1 MQARKT
7 VSILFCDVVD
17 STPLGE
23 QLDPESLQR
32 VMSRW
37 FVEARAIVE
46 RHGGTVEKFIGD
58 EVMAVFGVPVVHED
72 DALRAVR
79 SASALRD
86 RLETLNDELEALF
99 GVRLAVRIGVNTGEV
114 VVGDPSGGSTFVTGE
129 PVNMAKRLEQAAAP
143 GQILIGKATY
153 PLVANAVQAGPLE
166 SFRVKGKAEAVSPW
180 EIEGVDE
187 GAAGVARRLD
197 APLVGRETELGRL
210 AAAFAVASGEP
221 SCRLVTLLGP
231 AGIGK
236 TRLAEELRVLLGSR
250 ARVLTGRCLPYG
262 DGITFWPL
270 VELVRALGADG
281 LETVFAEVEDRDAVL
296 ERLADVTGAPEHK
309 AVDELFWAARRLV
322 EVLAAERP
330 LLLVFEDVD
339 RGEPTFLDLLD
350 YLHSRIDGAPVLV
363 LCLARPELLDRRPA
377 WSAPR
382 ARAEILLLEP
392 LSASEA
398 ELLLAGLG
406 TELDDA
412 ARERVLH
419 SAEGNPLY
427 VEQLAALAETGELVV
442 PPTIQA
448 LLAERLDR
456 LEAGERAIL
465 ERAAIVG
472 QEFSRR
478 AVTDLCPPEL
488 RGDVG
493 RHLLALARKELIR
506 PWASA
511 SSAEDGFRFRHG
523 LIRDVAYEGMPKE
536 ARALFHEWFADW
548 MERNAGDRLT
558 EVQEIVGYHLEQAVR
573 LRLELGPVD
582 ARTQRLAVRAVEHL
596 GASGRR
602 AFARDDVPAAVN
614 LLDRAHGL
622 AMDESTA
629 RAELEIDLASAC
641 MRSGDFSADTEA
653 LLAAAAERAGRL
665 GDRRLALRAEIEREF
680 YAALTDPDE
689 STDSM
694 TRIAENAIPELE
706 KLGDEL
712 GLAKAWWLLS
722 EPHLVACRWGA
733 RAGALECALE
743 HARRAGDAR
752 EVSTLVGLL
761 ATAFQ
766 YGPTPVREGIARCEG
781 FLADAAGSRATEA
794 GVRGALAA
802 LYAMDGDDGRARIFW
817 ADARGLYEELGMTFR
832 LATRALVPGTIE
844 MLAGDPAAAER
855 ELRDG
860 YATLEA
866 MGEVGTRATIA
877 AFLAEAVRAQGRL
890 DDAEELTRLA
900 EATSS
905 REDVITE
912 VTWRSVRA
920 RALAGRD
927 QVEAGVLA
935 GEAWVAAKAT
945 DAPELQ
951 AAALK
956 AQADVLAASGRDRES
971 AEAVARARTILE
983 RKGNRAALLLL
994 LPVPAG

>member
-37 FVEARAIVE
+37 FAEARAIVE

-79 SASALRD
+79 SASSLRD

-114 VVGDPSGGSTFVTGE
+114 VVGDPSSGSTFVTGE

-166 SFRVKGKAEAVSPW
+166 SFRVKGKQEAVSPW
-180 EIEGVDE
+180 ELGEVDH

-197 APLVGRETELGRL
+197 APLVGREVELGRL

-221 SCRLVTLLGP
+221 SCRLVTVLGP

-236 TRLAEELRVLLGSR
+236 TRLAEELRAMLGSR

-270 VELVRALGADG
+270 VELLRALGPEG
-281 LETVFAEVEDRDAVL
+281 LETAFADVDDRDAVL
-296 ERLADVTGAPEHK
+296 ERLADVTGAPERR
-309 AVDELFWAARRLV
+309 AVDELFWGARRLV

-350 YLHSRIDGAPVLV
+350 YLHSRIEGAPVLV
-363 LCLARPELLDRRPA
+363 LCLARPELLDRRPG

-382 ARAEILLLEP
+382 VRAEIIQLEP
-392 LSASEA
+392 LSEEHA
-398 ELLLAGLG
+398 ERLLAGLG
-406 TELDDA
+406 AELDDA
-412 ARERVLH
+412 ARERVLR

-427 VEQLAALAETGELVV
+427 VEQLAALAETGDLVV

-478 AVTDLCPPEL
+478 AITDLCPPEL
-488 RGDVG
+488 RAEVG
-493 RHLLALARKELIR
+493 RHLLALVRKELIR
-506 PWASA
+506 PHASA
-511 SSAEDGFRFRHG
+511 SSAEDGYRFRHG
-523 LIRDVAYEGMPKE
+523 LIRDVAYEAMPKE
-536 ARALFHEWFADW
+536 TRALFHEWFADW
-548 MERNAGDRLT
+548 MERNAGERLT
-558 EVQEIVGYHLEQAVR
+558 EIEEIVGYHLEQAVR
-573 LRLELGPVD
+573 LRLELGPAD
-582 ARTQRLAVRAVEHL
+582 ARTRRLAARAVERL

-602 AFARDDVPAAVN
+602 AFGRDDVPAAVS
-614 LLDRAHGL
+614 LLDRAHGI
-622 AMDESTA
+622 AMDDTA
-629 RAELEIDLASAC
+629 GRAELEIDLASAC

-653 LLAAAAERAGRL
+653 LLKAAGERAERL
-665 GDRRLALRAEIEREF
+665 GDRRLALRAEIEHEF
-680 YAALTDPDE
+680 FTVLTDPDE
-689 STDSM
+689 QTDRM
-694 TRIAENAIPELE
+694 TRIAEAAIPELE
-706 KLGDEL
+706 RVGDEL

-722 EPHLVACRWGA
+722 EPHLVACRWGP
-733 RAGALECALE
+733 RAGALERAVE

-752 EVSTLVGLL
+752 EVATLVGLL
-761 ATAFQ
+761 AQALR
-766 YGPTPVREGIARCEG
+766 YGPSPVRDAIERCESL
-781 FLADAAGSRATEA
+781 LADATGSRATEA
-794 GVRGALAA
+794 GVRSTLAA
-802 LYAMDGDDGRARIFW
+802 LYAMDGDDAQARVLW
-817 ADARGLYEELGMTFR
+817 ADARAGWEELGMSYRIATFS
-832 LATRALVPGTIE
+832 LDPGTIE
-844 MLAGDPAAAER
+844 LLAGDPAAAER
-855 ELRDG
+855 ELREG
-860 YATLEA
+860 YETLSA
-866 MGEVGTRATIA
+866 MGEVGARTTIA
-877 AFLAEAVRAQGRL
+877 AFLAEALRAQGRL
-890 DDAEELTRLA
+890 AEAYELTGA
-900 EATSS
+900 VEAAASQ
-905 REDVITE
+905 EDV
-912 VTWRSVRA
+912 VTQVMWRSVRA
-920 RALAGRD
+920 RAFPD
-927 QVEAGVLA
+927 HEA
-935 GEAWVAAKAT
+935 AWAIARAARKAARAT
-945 DAPELQ
+945 DMPELQ
-951 AAALK
+951 ATALVAWAEVAAATHRIDESATAL
-956 AQADVLAASGRDRES
+956 AQARR
-971 AEAVARARTILE
+971 ILGA
-983 RKGNRAALLLL
+983 KGNVAGLRLLAPAL
-994 LPVPAG
+994 AG